1 MSQELATDVIL
12 NSLPGSYDNFV
23 MDYNMNNM
31 EESISELHGMLKT
44 VEHNIKKKPI
54 TVLLVQKGR
63 GIKPKAKKAKP
74 LKDGVCFFYNEL
86 GHWKRNCKLYIED
99 RKEQEG

>member
-1 MSQELATDVIL
+1 MSQELATYVIL

-44 VEHNIKKKPI
+44 AKLSLGEAHFCFVRSKREGELQ
-54 TVLLVQKGR
+54 TLLRRSG
-63 GIKPKAKKAKP
+63 
-74 LKDGVCFFYNEL
+74 E
-86 GHWKRNCKLYIED
+86 
-99 RKEQEG
+99 EQEG